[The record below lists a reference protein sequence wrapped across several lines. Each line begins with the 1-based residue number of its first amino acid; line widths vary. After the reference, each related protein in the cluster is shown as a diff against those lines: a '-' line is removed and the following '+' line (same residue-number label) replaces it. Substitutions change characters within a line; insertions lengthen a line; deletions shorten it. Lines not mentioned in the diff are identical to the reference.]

1 MAVKLKEHLQVLHEK
16 CPYSELFWSEFSR
29 IRTEY
34 EEILCISQY
43 SVQMRENTDQNNSE
57 YGHFLGREIYVYFSD
72 YLEPSLIWSDG
83 NMFADQVKNM
93 CFDWI
98 HFNYF
103 EEKYFTTLTI
113 NKHECAYSDIFRSKT
128 PFI

>member
-34 EEILCISQY
+34 EEILRISQY

-57 YGHFLGREIYVYFSD
+57 YGHFLRSEIYVYFSD

-83 NMFADQVKNM
+83 NMVADQVKNM
-93 CFDWI
+93 CFDWSKNCGNFFCRELI
-98 HFNYF
+98 
-103 EEKYFTTLTI
+103 KSILTI
-113 NKHECAYSDIFRSKT
+113 LKRNIS
-128 PFI
+128 PL